1 MNERD
6 LRLGQNEA
14 VYREVNERVLG
25 INERF
30 GIDDDRVSFICE
42 CGQLACTERIDLTVA
57 EYEAVRSS
65 PVRFALVPGHDD
77 PTVET
82 VVEQNERFAVV
93 EKLPGGPAELA
104 AAEDPR

>member
-1 MNERD
+1 VNERE

-30 GIDDDRVSFICE
+30 GIDAERVSFICE
-42 CGQLACTERIDLTVA
+42 CGRLACTERIELTVE

-77 PTVET
+77 PDVET

-93 EKLPGGPAELA
+93 EKHLGGPAELA

>member
-1 MNERD
+1 MKERE

-42 CGQLACTERIDLTVA
+42 CGQLACTERIELTVE
-57 EYEAVRSS
+57 EYEAVRSN
-65 PVRFALVPGHDD
+65 PVHFALVPGHDD
-77 PTVET
+77 PSVER

>member
-1 MNERD
+1 MNERE
-6 LRLGQNEA
+6 LRMGQNEV

-30 GIDDDRVSFICE
+30 GIDAEHVAFVCE
-42 CGQLACTERIDLTVA
+42 CGRLACSDRIELTVE

-77 PTVET
+77 PEVET

-104 AAEDPR
+104 ASEDPR

>member
-42 CGQLACTERIDLTVA
+42 CGQLACAERIDLTVA

-65 PVRFALVPGHDD
+65 PVRFALVRGHDD
-77 PTVET
+77 PSVET

>member
-1 MNERD
+1 MNERE
-6 LRLGQNEA
+6 LRLGQNEV

-30 GIDDDRVSFICE
+30 GIDAEHVSFVCE
-42 CGQLACTERIDLTVA
+42 CGRIACAERIDLTVE

-65 PVRFALVPGHDD
+65 PIRFALVPGHDD
-77 PTVET
+77 PEVET
-82 VVEQNERFAVV
+82 VVGQNERFAVV
-93 EKLPGGPAELA
+93 EKHHGGPAELA